1 MPNIPSI
8 QTLTS
13 KDVRSTLGEG
23 GFARSNLYQV
33 FIENG
38 WGTDN
43 GGKQPFIEHL
53 GLSTL
58 KPIYGFTWDDAFKK
72 LLSFS
77 CANATLP
84 SSTYATGEIK
94 DNYQGIVQEYAH
106 TRINTDIDFS
116 FYVDRD
122 YKVLMFFEAW
132 MNFISGG
139 NSNQLGEPSL
149 YAENIGHNYY
159 RRFNYPKFYK
169 NASGFYI
176 TKFERNYNVP
186 GATQITYQLVDTFP
200 KAVSAIPLQYGEA
213 EITKVTV
220 TMYYDRYRVWRQNV
234 IDSSQSEAVL
244 ANQQAFEMNLDAA
257 TNSNIPGT
265 TSFGLSGAGTFQE
278 LNQINSQIG

>member
-1 MPNIPSI
+1 MPNIPNI

-38 WGTDN
+38 WATSN
-43 GGKQPFIEHL
+43 FINHL
-53 GLSTL
+53 KIQSL
-58 KPIYGFTWDDAFKK
+58 KPIYGFEWNDTFKR

-77 CANATLP
+77 CASATLP

-94 DNYQGIVQEYAH
+94 DNFQGVVQEYAH

-122 YKVLMFFEAW
+122 YKILMFFESW

-139 NSNQLGEPSL
+139 NSFDLQEPSS
-149 YAENIGHNYY
+149 YNENVGNNYY
-159 RRFNYPKFYK
+159 RRFNYPKHYK

-186 GATQITYQLVDTFP
+186 GATQITYQLIDSFP
-200 KAVSAIPLQYGEA
+200 KSVSAIPLQYGES

-234 IDSSQSEAVL
+234 ISTPQPTNNEDPSVPQKGNPNDQGE
-244 ANQQAFEMNLDAA
+244 LDK
-257 TNSNIPGT
+257 NNIPKGN
-265 TSFGLSGAGTFQE
+265 FKHGQ
-278 LNQINSQIG
+278 

>member
-1 MPNIPSI
+1 MTVGSRATSCAYRASI

-53 GLSTL
+53 GISSL
-58 KPIYGFTWDDAFKK
+58 KPIYGFTWDDTFKK

-139 NSNQLGEPSL
+139 NSFELGYRFRNAYGQTFHVATL
-149 YAENIGHNYY
+149 DVIGH
-159 RRFNYPKFYK
+159 RRLR
-169 NASGFYI
+169 S
-176 TKFERNYNVP
+176 
-186 GATQITYQLVDTFP
+186 
-200 KAVSAIPLQYGEA
+200 LQ
-213 EITKVTV
+213 VC
-220 TMYYDRYRVWRQNV
+220 
-234 IDSSQSEAVL
+234 QSL
-244 ANQQAFEMNLDAA
+244 
-257 TNSNIPGT
+257 GH
-265 TSFGLSGAGTFQE
+265 
-278 LNQINSQIG
+278 